1 MNNLVL
7 TNQSGKDVTT
17 SLIVAE
23 VFGKEH
29 KNVLR
34 DIETLSCSDSFNR
47 LNFELIKY
55 FDSRGREQK
64 AYEITKDGFSFLVM
78 GYTGEKAGE
87 FKEKFI
93 REFNKR
99 EALLKDDDYI
109 IHRAFN
115 LLTERSK
122 MLEQQLEQ
130 KEQQLQLQQKE
141 LQEAAPK
148 VQFYEEALQTKDL
161 ITASQV
167 AADLG
172 VSAIKLNMWLF
183 EQQFQ
188 HKAGGVW
195 IPSAKIKGLG
205 YMKSRIHTYYDSK
218 GEMHS
223 TQHFYF
229 TQAGREFVMRKWKA
243 YHKYQEVMP

>member
-1 MNNLVL
+1 MNNLNLVL

-29 KNVLR
+29 KNVSR
-34 DIETLSCSDSFNR
+34 DIETLSFSDNFNR

-55 FDSRGREQK
+55 VDSRGREQK

-99 EALLKDDDYI
+99 EELLQNDDYI

-115 LLTERSK
+115 LLTERNK
-122 MLEQQLEQ
+122 MLEQQIEQ
-130 KEQQLQLQQKE
+130 KEQQLQLQEKVIKE
-141 LQEAAPK
+141 ATPK
-148 VQFYEEALQTKDL
+148 VKYYDDVLQSESLYSVT
-161 ITASQV
+161 QV
-167 AADLG
+167 TADLG
-172 VSAIKLNMWLF
+172 YSA
-183 EQQFQ
+183 
-188 HKAGGVW
+188 
-195 IPSAKIKGLG
+195 
-205 YMKSRIHTYYDSK
+205 
-218 GEMHS
+218 
-223 TQHFYF
+223 
-229 TQAGREFVMRKWKA
+229 
-243 YHKYQEVMP
+243 